1 MSPVNSG
8 FVAEASGKIAMS
20 CGTPESWLSNV
31 SVVALFAGRVI
42 VCVSKASPDAVTVV
56 VTPPAGG
63 ALDVGGAD
71 VGGGPL
77 LDGGPRGGGP
87 PAPAPAGG
95 GRRPAARWRPPRRR
109 PPATAA
115 RRRHGDGPRHVGVD
129 VTPEEIRAGLE

>member
-8 FVAEASGKIAMS
+8 FVADASGKIAMS

-56 VTPPAGG
+56 VPPPVGG

-77 LDGGPRGGGP
+77 LDGGPLGGGP
-87 PAPAPAGG
+87 PPPPPAG
-95 GRRPAARWRPPRRR
+95 
-109 PPATAA
+109 
-115 RRRHGDGPRHVGVD
+115 
-129 VTPEEIRAGLE
+129 VTVTVPVMSVWMSHRKKYVPGLRAGIV